1 MGTGNLTELTDT
13 DSVGVTAALLGIC
26 SELFIRNVLVVQVS
40 PHTRRT
46 IQEHDAARRIMF
58 AARTDA
64 SLPKGYG
71 SALLVLHDR
80 KPFPSSPTEIAEL
93 ASQVKDANFR
103 IEVAEDGIH
112 VFNRKIHRVAQNAMA
127 LFAEL
132 DVERD
137 GPHAFYLGTELMK
150 AEIAWRLGKRYAQD
164 SPLDWGC
171 AADRLDEDLT
181 RLAEPGHTLRA
192 RKR

>member
-1 MGTGNLTELTDT
+1 
-13 DSVGVTAALLGIC
+13 
-26 SELFIRNVLVVQVS
+26 
-40 PHTRRT
+40 
-46 IQEHDAARRIMF
+46 MF
-58 AARTDA
+58 AARDDA

-71 SALLVLHDR
+71 SALLALHDS
-80 KPFPSSPTEIAEL
+80 KPFPNSPGEIAEL

-112 VFNRKIHRVAQNAMA
+112 VFNRRIHRVAQDAMA

-132 DVERD
+132 GLEHDAA
-137 GPHAFYLGTELMK
+137 HAFYLGTELMK

-171 AADRLDEDLT
+171 AADPPAEDVT

>member
-1 MGTGNLTELTDT
+1 
-13 DSVGVTAALLGIC
+13 
-26 SELFIRNVLVVQVS
+26 
-40 PHTRRT
+40 
-46 IQEHDAARRIMF
+46 MF

-71 SALLVLHDR
+71 SALLALHDR

-112 VFNRKIHRVAQNAMA
+112 VFNRKIYRVAQNAMA
-127 LFAEL
+127 LLAEL

-164 SPLDWGC
+164 SP
-171 AADRLDEDLT
+171 ARLGMC
-181 RLAEPGHTLRA
+181 R
-192 RKR
+192 